1 MATTMKI
8 ENLDIH
14 ISANRDALGALA
26 AKNVSSLIKQRLNEQ
41 REVRVVFA
49 AAPSQDEFLAE
60 LTSDTTIE
68 WDRVAAYHMDEY
80 LGLPPDSPALF
91 SSYLNNHL
99 FSRVRFKSVEILH
112 SNAKDPTEECRR
124 YARLL
129 GEKPIDIV
137 CMGIGENGHIAFN
150 DPPVAD
156 FNDPE
161 TVKVVELDLACRQQQ
176 VNDGCFPDIGA
187 VPRYAITLTVPTLFS
202 AANLSI
208 AVPGIR
214 KAPAVERA
222 LYGEVSTACPASILR
237 KHRRAML
244 FLEGQSASK
253 IPTARNS

>member
-1 MATTMKI
+1 MKI
-8 ENLDIH
+8 ESLDIH
-14 ISANRDALGALA
+14 VSANREALGMLA
-26 AKNVSSLIKQRLNEQ
+26 AKNVSSLIKQRLKEQ
-41 REVRVVFA
+41 REVRMVFA

-68 WDRVAAYHMDEY
+68 WDRVAGYHMDEY
-80 LGLPPDSPALF
+80 LGLRPDSSALF

-99 FSRVRFKSVEILH
+99 FSKVKFKSVEILH

-129 GEKPIDIV
+129 GAGPIDIV

-187 VPRYAITLTVPTLFS
+187 VPRYAITLTVPALFS
-202 AANLSI
+202 SANLSI

-214 KAPAVERA
+214 KATAVKKA

-237 KHRRAML
+237 RHNSAVL
-244 FLEGQSASK
+244 FLDSQSASEIDAVRK
-253 IPTARNS
+253 PV